1 MMNGKNQ
8 RRCADCRSFRL
19 KARYSRGQS
28 AGYCIMKE
36 LMPGL
41 DAGYETAD
49 GKVYG
54 EVFTTG
60 VCQDY
65 EEKKTN
71 A

>member
-1 MMNGKNQ
+1 MKNGKNQ
-8 RRCADCRSFRL
+8 RRCADCRNFRL
-19 KARYSRGQS
+19 KARYSSGQS
-28 AGYCIMKE
+28 AGYCILKA
-36 LMPGL
+36 LLPGF

-60 VCQDY
+60 VCPDY
-65 EEKKTN
+65 EEKETD